1 MFQGLYSIHCAVTF
15 CSRIRNPFCNVTTN
29 DALQNLDLCSAFA
42 ALSLYCATPDL
53 PWDLGFAVLAERPTA
68 SFASYNKQRV
78 TTGQILTRIPAKQK
92 SPLINFC
99 YFNSAYDT
107 KFSLPIPTQSPKSWK
122 DKTDANLLLKITKN
136 HIMIQ
141 CKTASPATW

>member
-1 MFQGLYSIHCAVTF
+1 MFPFQEVYFSFIRNTIRSNCTSNVVSLNRITHYSANLLNMFQGLYSIHCAVTF
-15 CSRIRNPFCNVTTN
+15 CSRISNPYCNVTTN

-99 YFNSAYDT
+99 YFNSA
-107 KFSLPIPTQSPKSWK
+107 
-122 DKTDANLLLKITKN
+122 
-136 HIMIQ
+136 
-141 CKTASPATW
+141 